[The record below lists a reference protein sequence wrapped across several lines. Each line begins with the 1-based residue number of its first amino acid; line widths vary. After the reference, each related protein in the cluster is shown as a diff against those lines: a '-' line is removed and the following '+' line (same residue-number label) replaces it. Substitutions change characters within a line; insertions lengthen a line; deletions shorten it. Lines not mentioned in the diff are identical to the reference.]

1 MGRLLSACQ
10 KRNIQARSHG
20 KVTIQVSMKFFTS
33 LERQSQLR
41 RRFVDLARISAVFLF
56 TSHVYGQQT
65 LSLHQAIEEGLR
77 SPAAQ
82 VYQGQVDQ
90 TSALIKQAKLR
101 PNARLYL
108 QSEDLR
114 PWDSNFSMADDSESY
129 IFAGQT
135 VEIGGK
141 RSKRIDF
148 AKANTSRAGAT
159 VDLLRQQLSARIA
172 NAYWNFAAAKAA
184 VDLQKQNLEGA
195 DEVVRYHQ
203 ERVNS
208 GAMSGVDLLRMQ
220 LERDRAQL
228 ALQTAEQEANEF
240 RLQLLRELG
249 RTILLGDVQLSDPL
263 TVIDSV
269 AEVPLEAALAQ
280 RPDVRAAND
289 SVMSARADARL
300 QRANGIPDP
309 DFIAGYKRNV
319 GENSLY
325 TSLQIPVPFSNRNQG
340 EIARADASVR
350 TAEAVRSQIEL
361 SARAEIEAA
370 RTAYE
375 SSRQIVQATLPEMRA
390 RAKQNLAILDDAYRA
405 GGTDLL
411 RYIDARHLAVEVELN
426 VLQRL
431 VEYHASAVRLQLAY
445 GEQL

>member
-1 MGRLLSACQ
+1 
-10 KRNIQARSHG
+10 
-20 KVTIQVSMKFFTS
+20 MKLFATF
-33 LERQSQLR
+33 LERLSQMR
-41 RRFVDLARISAVFLF
+41 RSFVDLACVSAVFVLG
-56 TSHVYGQQT
+56 SYAYGQQT

-82 VYQGQVDQ
+82 VYQGQADQ

-101 PNARLYL
+101 PNPRLFL

-114 PWDSNFSMADDSESY
+114 PWNSNFSMADNSESY

-135 VEIGGK
+135 VEIAGK
-141 RSKRIDF
+141 RGKRIDF
-148 AKANTSRAGAT
+148 AKANASRAEAT
-159 VDLLRQQLSARIA
+159 AALLRQQLSARIA
-172 NAYWNFAAAKAA
+172 NTYWTLAAAKAA
-184 VDLQKQNLEGA
+184 VELQKQNLESA

-203 ERVNS
+203 ERVSS
-208 GAMSGVDLLRMQ
+208 GAMRGVDLLRMQ

-228 ALQTAEQEANEF
+228 ALQTAEGEANEF

-249 RTILLGDVQLSDPL
+249 RNTLLGDVQLSDPL
-263 TVIDSV
+263 VAIDPV
-269 AEVPLEAALAQ
+269 AEVSIDVALAQ
-280 RPDVRAAND
+280 RADVRAAND
-289 SVMSARADARL
+289 SVTSARTDARL
-300 QRANGIPDP
+300 QRANGVPDP
-309 DFIAGYKRNV
+309 DFIGGYKRNV

-325 TSLQIPVPFSNRNQG
+325 TSLQIPLPFSNRNQG

-350 TAEAVRSQIEL
+350 TAEAARSQTEL

-370 RTAYE
+370 RAAYE
-375 SSRQIVQATLPEMRA
+375 RSRQMVQATLPEMQT
-390 RAKQNLAILDDAYRA
+390 RAKQNLAILDDAYRT

-411 RYIDARHLAVEVELN
+411 RYIDARRLAVEVELS

-431 VEYHASAVRLQLAY
+431 AEYHASAVRLQLAY